1 MVTDTPTKGYRGT
14 TGKGNT
20 KPSLKREN
28 PTVEESKKGTMDAE
42 ANPELIEEIRNLETK
57 LAQEKDKARES
68 R

>member
-1 MVTDTPTKGYRGT
+1 
-14 TGKGNT
+14 
-20 KPSLKREN
+20 
-28 PTVEESKKGTMDAE
+28 MDAE